1 MVWAIGAYYEANKD
15 HLLEYARKWKRRR
28 EEDRPAMVSLPF
40 KVWEQER
47 KELEQLRKRVAELED
62 ARQ

>member
-1 MVWAIGAYYEANKD
+1 MSNIQDMMHRAD
-15 HLLEYARKWKRRR
+15 
-28 EEDRPAMVSLPF
+28 D
-40 KVWEQER
+40 ER

>member
-1 MVWAIGAYYEANKD
+1 MSNIQDIMHRADDE
-15 HLLEYARKWKRRR
+15 RKRRR
-28 EEDRPAMVSLPF
+28 EEDRPTMVTLPF
-40 KVWEQER
+40 KVWEKER

>member
-1 MVWAIGAYYEANKD
+1 MRQAMSNIQDMMHRADDE
-15 HLLEYARKWKRRR
+15 RKRRR

-47 KELEQLRKRVAELED
+47 KELQQLRKRVAELED
-62 ARQ
+62 A